1 MSVLIIKQ
9 KLLVRVQIQKLFKE
23 KGNWDSSHY
32 AVILMTYNIYLSW
45 ESGQDFFIWP
55 CAENWLGTLSK

>member
-23 KGNWDSSHY
+23 KGDWDSSHY

-55 CAENWLGTLSK
+55 CE